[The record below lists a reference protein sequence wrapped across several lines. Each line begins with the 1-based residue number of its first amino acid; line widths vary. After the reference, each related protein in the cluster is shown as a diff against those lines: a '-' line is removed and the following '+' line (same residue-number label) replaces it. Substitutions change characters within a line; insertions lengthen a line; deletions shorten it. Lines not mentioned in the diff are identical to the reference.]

1 MEEFALIGLV
11 VVLLVEMPGLVWE
24 TACTAS
30 CQLLGLV
37 WEEPVLVEGRAVVDL
52 IVEAEL
58 VELAEAVLLLL
69 PMPLLLPLIGAAA
82 ILLPLTM
89 RAAVPL
95 LLLMRAAPLLTLLLS
110 LVVLI
115 GGVLVVL
122 LALLVRELVEVV
134 VVLISVVVYVVVV
147 VVEVV
152 VVVVVGTY
160 GMQMSLRKAG
170 FFQAQPVPLRRCTRS
185 LLPDSVV
192 LLTETLLTKVLLL
205 TVLLIVVPL
214 TLEEFLPPET
224 LKAYPLGHNWPSR
237 PGQGLNCLEHWSCSA
252 VGEGTKPGSHFTSA
266 G

>member
-37 WEEPVLVEGRAVVDL
+37 REAPVLVEGSAVVKL
-52 IVEAEL
+52 IVETEL

-69 PMPLLLPLIGAAA
+69 PMLLLLIGAAA

-89 RAAVPL
+89 RAAVPFL
-95 LLLMRAAPLLTLLLS
+95 FLMLAAPLLLLS

-152 VVVVVGTY
+152 VVVVVGTC

-205 TVLLIVVPL
+205 TVLLTVVPL
-214 TLEEFLPPET
+214 TSEEFLPAET
-224 LKAYPLGHNWPSR
+224 LKAYPLGHNWPSI